1 MFAQY
6 LLRFEEVKHL
16 LNKGVLRLELLRHD
30 FDTILIWNYEKSLG
44 VIEQTALI
52 RVTRVFYF
60 IRSHI
65 K

>member
-6 LLRFEEVKHL
+6 LLRFEEVKNL

-30 FDTILIWNYEKSLG
+30 FDTILIWNNEKSLG

-52 RVTRVFYF
+52 RVTRFLLLD
-60 IRSHI
+60 HI
-65 K
+65 

>member
-6 LLRFEEVKHL
+6 LLRFEEVKFL

-30 FDTILIWNYEKSLG
+30 FDTILIRNYEESLG

-52 RVTRVFYF
+52 RVTRVFLLD
-60 IRSHI
+60 HI
-65 K
+65 

>member
-6 LLRFEEVKHL
+6 LLRFEEVKFL

-52 RVTRVFYF
+52 RVTRFF
-60 IRSHI
+60 LLDHI
-65 K
+65 